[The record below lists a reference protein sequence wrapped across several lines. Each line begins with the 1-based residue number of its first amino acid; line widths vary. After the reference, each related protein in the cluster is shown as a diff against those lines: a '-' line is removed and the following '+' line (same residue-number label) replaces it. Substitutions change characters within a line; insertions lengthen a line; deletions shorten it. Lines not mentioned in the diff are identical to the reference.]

1 MEKTGNRK
9 KHGSLRDEQAIFR
22 LLRIAAAGAG
32 VIGTL
37 IAVWLGCFGVSC
49 LSWGIDDRAADM
61 IAASVTGLV
70 TVAIV
75 SVCCWRALIVFIRM
89 VGRLSQGSAFTP
101 ENERAM
107 AAIAFSLAIS
117 GAAILA
123 AFVLLLLLI
132 CREMVLPMIW
142 LLLLALAFF
151 GVALL
156 AHALG
161 LLVRRAAAL
170 QRDSDLTI

>member
-1 MEKTGNRK
+1 MEKTGK
-9 KHGSLRDEQAIFR
+9 MQKHGSLRDEQAIFR
-22 LLRIAAAGAG
+22 LLRIAAAAAG

-37 IAVWLGCFGVSC
+37 IAVWLVCIGVSC
-49 LSWGIDDRAADM
+49 LSWGIGDRMADT
-61 IAASVTGLV
+61 IAAAATGLV
-70 TVAIV
+70 TVAVV
-75 SVCCWRALIVFIRM
+75 SICCWRALIVFDRM
-89 VGRLSQGSAFTP
+89 VVRLSRGSAFTL

-107 AAIAFSLAIS
+107 AKIAGALALS

-123 AFVLLLLLI
+123 AFVLLLLI
-132 CREMVLPMIW
+132 CREMVLTMIY

-161 LLVRRAAAL
+161 LLVRRAAVL

>member
-1 MEKTGNRK
+1 MEKTGNRN

-89 VGRLSQGSAFTP
+89 VCRLSRGSAFTP
-101 ENERAM
+101 ENEQAM
-107 AAIAFSLAIS
+107 AAIAFSLALS
-117 GAAILA
+117 GAALAA
-123 AFVLLLLLI
+123 AFVLLLLI

-156 AHALG
+156 AHALS

>member
-9 KHGSLRDEQAIFR
+9 KHASLRDEQAIFR

-49 LSWGIDDRAADM
+49 LSWGIDDRAADT
-61 IAASVTGLV
+61 IAASLTGLV

-75 SVCCWRALIVFIRM
+75 SICCWRALIVFIRM

-123 AFVLLLLLI
+123 AFVLLLLI
-132 CREMVLPMIW
+132 CREMVLTMIY

-156 AHALG
+156 AHALS
-161 LLVRRAAAL
+161 LLVRRAALL
-170 QRDSDLTI
+170 QQDSDLTI

>member
-107 AAIAFSLAIS
+107 TAIAFSLAIS

-123 AFVLLLLLI
+123 AFVLLLLI
-132 CREMVLPMIW
+132 CREMVLTMIY

-161 LLVRRAAAL
+161 LLVRRAALL
-170 QRDSDLTI
+170 QQDSDLTI

>member
-1 MEKTGNRK
+1 MEKTGK
-9 KHGSLRDEQAIFR
+9 MQKHGSLRDEQAIFR
-22 LLRIAAAGAG
+22 LLRIAAAAAG

-37 IAVWLGCFGVSC
+37 IAVWLVCIGVSC
-49 LSWGIDDRAADM
+49 LSWGIGDRMADT
-61 IAASVTGLV
+61 IAAAATGLV

-75 SVCCWRALIVFIRM
+75 SVCCWRALIVFDRM
-89 VGRLSQGSAFTP
+89 VVRLSRGSAFTL

-107 AAIAFSLAIS
+107 AKIAGALALS

-123 AFVLLLLLI
+123 AFVLLLLI
-132 CREMVLPMIW
+132 CREMVLTMIY

-156 AHALG
+156 AHALS
-161 LLVRRAAAL
+161 LLVRRAAVL

>member
-1 MEKTGNRK
+1 MEKTEKMK

-22 LLRIAAAGAG
+22 LLRIAAAAAG
-32 VIGTL
+32 VIGTMIAAWL
-37 IAVWLGCFGVSC
+37 ICIGVSC
-49 LSWGIDDRAADM
+49 LSWGIGDRMEDT
-61 IAASVTGLV
+61 IGASVTGLV

-75 SVCCWRALIVFIRM
+75 SICCWRALIVFIRM

-107 AAIAFSLAIS
+107 AVIANSLAIS

-123 AFVLLLLLI
+123 AFVLLLLI
-132 CREMVLPMIW
+132 CREMVLPMIY

>member
-22 LLRIAAAGAG
+22 LLRIAAAAAG

-37 IAVWLGCFGVSC
+37 IAAWLGCIGVSC
-49 LSWGIDDRAADM
+49 LSWGIGDRMADT
-61 IAASVTGLV
+61 IAASATGLV
-70 TVAIV
+70 TVAVV
-75 SVCCWRALIVFIRM
+75 SICCWRALIVFIRM
-89 VGRLSQGSAFTP
+89 VGRLSQGSAFT
-101 ENERAM
+101 EDNARAM

-117 GAAILA
+117 GAALAA
-123 AFVLLLLLI
+123 AFVLLLLI

-151 GVALL
+151 GVALI
-156 AHALG
+156 AHALS
-161 LLVRRAAAL
+161 LLVRRAEVL
-170 QRDSDLTI
+170 QQDSDLTI

>member
-9 KHGSLRDEQAIFR
+9 KHASLRDEQAIFR

-123 AFVLLLLLI
+123 AFVLLLLI
-132 CREMVLPMIW
+132 CREMVLTMIY

-151 GVALL
+151 GVAML
-156 AHALG
+156 AHALS
-161 LLVRRAAAL
+161 LLVRRAAVL

>member
-123 AFVLLLLLI
+123 AFVLLLLI
-132 CREMVLPMIW
+132 CREMVLTMIY

-156 AHALG
+156 AHALS
-161 LLVRRAAAL
+161 LLVRRAALL
-170 QRDSDLTI
+170 QQDSDLTI

>member
-9 KHGSLRDEQAIFR
+9 KHASLRDEQAIFR

-75 SVCCWRALIVFIRM
+75 SICCWRALIVFIRM

-123 AFVLLLLLI
+123 AFVLLLLI
-132 CREMVLPMIW
+132 CREMVLTMIY

-156 AHALG
+156 AHALS
-161 LLVRRAAAL
+161 LLVRRAAVL

>member
-9 KHGSLRDEQAIFR
+9 MHASLRDEQAIFR

-49 LSWGIDDRAADM
+49 LSWGIDDRAADT
-61 IAASVTGLV
+61 IAASLTGLV

-75 SVCCWRALIVFIRM
+75 SICCWRALIVFIRM

-123 AFVLLLLLI
+123 AFVLLLLI
-132 CREMVLPMIW
+132 CREMVLTMIY

-156 AHALG
+156 AHALS
-161 LLVRRAAAL
+161 LLVRRAAVL

>member
-1 MEKTGNRK
+1 MEKTGK
-9 KHGSLRDEQAIFR
+9 KEKHGSLRDEQVIFR
-22 LLRIAAAGAG
+22 LLRIAAAAAG

-37 IAVWLGCFGVSC
+37 IAVWLICVGVSC
-49 LSWGIDDRAADM
+49 LSWGIGERMADM
-61 IAASVTGLV
+61 IGAAATGLV
-70 TVAIV
+70 TVAVV
-75 SVCCWRALIVFIRM
+75 SLSCWRALIVFCRM
-89 VGRLSQGSAFTP
+89 VGRLSQGSAFTL

-107 AAIAFSLAIS
+107 AAIAGALALS
-117 GAAILA
+117 GAALGI
-123 AFVLLLLLI
+123 AFVLLLLI

-156 AHALG
+156 AHALS

>member
-1 MEKTGNRK
+1 MEKTGK
-9 KHGSLRDEQAIFR
+9 MQKHGSLRDEQAIFR
-22 LLRIAAAGAG
+22 LLRIAAAAAG

-37 IAVWLGCFGVSC
+37 IAVWLVCIGVSC
-49 LSWGIDDRAADM
+49 LSWGIGDRMADT
-61 IAASVTGLV
+61 IAAAATGLV

-75 SVCCWRALIVFIRM
+75 SVCCWRALIVFDRM
-89 VGRLSQGSAFTP
+89 VVRLSRGSAFTL

-107 AAIAFSLAIS
+107 AKIAGALALS

-123 AFVLLLLLI
+123 AFVLLLLI

-161 LLVRRAAAL
+161 LLVRRAAVL

>member
-9 KHGSLRDEQAIFR
+9 MHASLRDEQAIFR
-22 LLRIAAAGAG
+22 LLRIAAAAAG
-32 VIGTL
+32 VIGML
-37 IAVWLGCFGVSC
+37 IAVWLGCIGVAC
-49 LSWGIDDRAADM
+49 LSWGISDRMADT
-61 IAASVTGLV
+61 IAASATGLV

-89 VGRLSQGSAFTP
+89 VGRLSRGSAFTP
-101 ENERAM
+101 ENEQAM
-107 AAIAFSLAIS
+107 AAIAFSLALS
-117 GAAILA
+117 GAALAA
-123 AFVLLLLLI
+123 AFVLLLLI

>member
-1 MEKTGNRK
+1 MEKTGK
-9 KHGSLRDEQAIFR
+9 MQKHGSLRDEQAIFR
-22 LLRIAAAGAG
+22 LLRIAAAAAG

-37 IAVWLGCFGVSC
+37 IAVWLVCIGVSC
-49 LSWGIDDRAADM
+49 LSWGIGDRMADT
-61 IAASVTGLV
+61 IAASLTGLV

-75 SVCCWRALIVFIRM
+75 SICCWRALIVFIRM

-123 AFVLLLLLI
+123 AFVLLLLI
-132 CREMVLPMIW
+132 CREMVMTMIY

-156 AHALG
+156 AHALS
-161 LLVRRAAAL
+161 LLVRRAALL
-170 QRDSDLTI
+170 QQDSDLTI